1 MTKETFT
8 KLILENEEIMF
19 RLAMSMMKN
28 EADAQDAVQ
37 SAILSAYE
45 KLTTLKNEDFF
56 RTWLMRILI
65 NVCKM
70 QLRHRKP
77 AAALSDIQAA
87 AASSAEEIEVRAAV
101 EALPLK
107 LRQVVILY
115 YTQQLSTKEIASIL
129 HIPKGTVLS
138 RLDKARKLLRTEL
151 E

>member
-8 KLILENEEIMF
+8 KLILENEERMF
-19 RLAMSMMKN
+19 RPAMSMLKK

>member
-19 RLAMSMMKN
+19 RLAMSMLKN

-77 AAALSDIQAA
+77 VAELTDIQTAIT
-87 AASSAEEIEVRAAV
+87 SSTEEVEVRAAV

-107 LRQVVILY
+107 FRQVVILY

>member
-8 KLILENEEIMF
+8 KLILENEETMF
-19 RLAMSMMKN
+19 RLAMSMLKK

-45 KLTTLKNEDFF
+45 KLSTLRWEEFF

-65 NVCKM
+65 NACKT

-77 AAALSDIQAA
+77 VAELTDIQTAIT
-87 AASSAEEIEVRAAV
+87 SSTEEVEVRAAV

-107 LRQVVILY
+107 FRQVVILY
-115 YTQQLSTKEIASIL
+115 YTQQLSTAEIAAVL
-129 HIPKGTVLS
+129 RIPKGTVLS
-138 RLDKARKLLRTEL
+138 RLDKARKLLKTEL

>member
-19 RLAMSMMKN
+19 RLAMSMLKK